1 MPCGNPDFLAKLVH
15 CCEFDLIERESAEK
29 GAREKASGFVEGL
42 GSTFSLAGAASPERS
57 SLELLFPGDETGK
70 AVLTSLLQVGFM
82 AHAFVMRLEWK
93 ECESGFSG
101 AGLKLCSSW
110 IGDGLYSRCPFL
122 CLRLGALLEL
132 FKYGNPSMGVV
143 LGRFGWRELFFGA
156 SWPLSS
162 A

>member
-70 AVLTSLLQVGFM
+70 AVLTSLLQGGSVEVADYELRSCSTLDS
-82 AHAFVMRLEWK
+82 AHVPRLW
-93 ECESGFSG
+93 
-101 AGLKLCSSW
+101 AIYHL
-110 IGDGLYSRCPFL
+110 
-122 CLRLGALLEL
+122 
-132 FKYGNPSMGVV
+132 V
-143 LGRFGWRELFFGA
+143 LA
-156 SWPLSS
+156 
-162 A
+162 